1 MTKRAPGAL
10 NYIDPTWG
18 NASPDG
24 RLYPF
29 YFKYFANLVPDNE
42 DRDENGLF
50 DFTNGD
56 DDAGSA
62 NKVN

>member
-10 NYIDPTWG
+10 NYIDPTWD

-29 YFKYFANLVPDNE
+29 YFKYFAGFVPDY
-42 DRDENGLF
+42 
-50 DFTNGD
+50 DFTNDEDGD
-56 DDAGSA
+56 DSGEDGDVSHED
-62 NKVN
+62 